1 MQLVRHR
8 TSDHADALPAVDGG
22 FGLPFSDN
30 GRSYYGAIAA
40 DTLTDYSFSFVDQQ
54 GPIAT
59 IACDLTVADRL
70 TRFGSAIEIAMR
82 DDINIADMRL
92 LTSAVQSELRLIAK
106 ETGAKTATLRTTA
119 QNDPQGIWSSSFLK
133 ASAHYVS
140 AFRAVCDLSH
150 DDDTLFAD
158 MRSHH
163 RRQVRKGQG
172 LLSLTAIDQGNA
184 NKDQFD
190 SFRELHA
197 EVAGRVTRP
206 LASWNASFDLVA
218 KGQGALVLAFID
230 DLLVGGTL
238 VLDAGDTAYYASGA
252 YRRDYFDKP
261 ISHYPLYSCFALAR
275 ARGRRWFDVGDL
287 KGEGATLDEKENHI
301 AEFKAGFT
309 SLLRPST
316 IWHLPLD

>member
-8 TSDHADALPAVDGG
+8 TAGQVERMPAVEGG

-30 GRSYYGAIAA
+30 GRVYYGAIADGALA
-40 DTLTDYSFSFVDQQ
+40 DFSFSFIDPR
-54 GPIAT
+54 GPVAT
-59 IACDLTVADRL
+59 ISCDLTIADRL
-70 TRFGSAIEIAMR
+70 TCFGSAIEIALR
-82 DDINIADMRL
+82 DDINLAEMRI
-92 LTSAVQSELRLIAK
+92 LTSAIQSELRLIAQ
-106 ETGAKTATLRTTA
+106 ETGASSAVFRTTA
-119 QNDPQGIWSSSFLK
+119 QNDPQGIWSASLLK
-133 ASAHYVS
+133 ASASYVS

-150 DDDTLFAD
+150 DDDALFAD

-172 LLSLTAIDQGNA
+172 LLTLTSVDQGNPD
-184 NKDQFD
+184 KPQFD
-190 SFRELHA
+190 TFRELHA

-206 LASWNASFDLVA
+206 LASWEASFELVA
-218 KGQGALVLAFID
+218 NGQGALVMAFID

-238 VLDAGDTAYYASGA
+238 VLDAGETAYYASGA

-287 KGEGATLDEKENHI
+287 KGEGGVLNEKENHI

-309 SLLRPST
+309 SLLRPSI
-316 IWHLPLD
+316 IWHVPLD